1 MKLNEVKYDYKS
13 KQYLAESWNTLTEAQ
28 QVYVGKWEK
37 NVWPLVENYSKLFEA
52 ELSQQQIQDIFKKA
66 EKVAVD
72 SGGNATVLGKA
83 GKISGQVAGKLKSEI
98 EKLAKAA
105 QDSGPIQDLDSTFD
119 RLRKQVADMVGEG
132 PGGNAII
139 GIINKWKDYT
149 KENPAKAAFCVAA
162 LTSALAFASGG
173 IVSGM
178 AIGFFVKLAN
188 NVLTGDKLSSAV
200 AKTGKQ
206 MAIGALAGGIG
217 KIAADAAAD
226 LFPAEVVNIF
236 TSSDGST
243 IDLSQVEAMNMTAD
257 QLDADAVKELLQTR
271 NAFLGLAKDL
281 VGESD
286 EAQQAILDEIKKIN
300 TKIFELEPTGATANE
315 AANNLANEYGIV
327 GDGVNLEKSIETGEE
342 GADGEYTSTETVE
355 PAGEIP
361 AEKLQAAGLDYATQP
376 ELSDEFKE
384 FLAEKGIDED
394 TVQAQAGFDRAS
406 ANETWLGVRIGGADA
421 IKTFDGQLPNN
432 INPADITNQIDIPD
446 DLQMGQTWQSEI
458 TTTFDGL
465 EGQNLTYTAEYM
477 FEGVDADGNDI
488 YSTKSIYIAPES
500 RITDAML
507 ENLSEEDADKFWDLY
522 GKYVGE
528 GIGEEGVESYLD
540 DLNQKLANGFAGAI
554 ATVGLAGAVAN
565 AENKQAKESYRKN
578 VENILMEKYLEEGP
592 ALDAIKKAAM
602 ATVKGVGTVADKAV
616 GGVSSGAMKVAQKAI
631 QTGKAVGKELGN
643 KITYKKLMSMWKT
656 TKKPTDVAGIVQVL
670 QRAGMSDDAI
680 GLVDKESDADLA
692 LGLQQR
698 KDQKAGKKP
707 EAEPTD
713 DKKDTE
719 TKPGDENPANFVDVE
734 ALAKIIKANELDDE
748 VRAILAKSAK
758 AA

>member
-13 KQYLAESWNTLTEAQ
+13 RHYLAESWNTLTEEQ
-28 QVYVGKWEK
+28 QVYIGSWENK
-37 NVWPLVENYSKLFEA
+37 VWPLVEQYSKLFEA
-52 ELSQQQIQDIFKKA
+52 EVTPDQIKDIFTRA
-66 EKVAVD
+66 EKVAMA
-72 SGGNATVLGKA
+72 SGTNQTVLGKA
-83 GKISGQVAGKLKSEI
+83 GKISGAIASKLKTEI
-98 EKLAKAA
+98 EKLAKQA
-105 QDSGPIQDLDSTFD
+105 QDSAPIQNVDAAFD
-119 RLRKQVADMVGEG
+119 NLRKQIASTIGKGAGGQSVLGMVD
-132 PGGNAII
+132 
-139 GIINKWKDYT
+139 KWKDYT
-149 KENPAKAAFCVAA
+149 KENPAKAAFCIAA
-162 LTSALAFASGG
+162 MTSALAFASGG

-178 AIGFFVKLAN
+178 AIGFFIKLAN
-188 NVLTGDKLSSAV
+188 NIVTGDKLSSAV

-243 IDLSQVEAMNMTAD
+243 IDLSQVEAMSMTAD
-257 QLDADAVKELLQTR
+257 QLDADAVQELLQTR

-281 VGESD
+281 AGEND
-286 EAQQAILDEIKKIN
+286 EAQQAILGEIKKIN
-300 TKIFELEPTGATANE
+300 EKIFELEPTGATANE

-327 GDGVNLEKSIETGEE
+327 GDGVNLEKSIETGEQ
-342 GADGEYTSTETVE
+342 GADGEFTSTDTVE

-406 ANETWLGVRIGGADA
+406 ANETWLGVRIGGEDV
-421 IKTFDGQLPNN
+421 IRTFDGELPAN
-432 INPADITNQIDIPD
+432 INPADISNQIDIPD

-465 EGQNLTYTAEYM
+465 EGQNLTYTAEYA

-500 RITDAML
+500 RITDGML
-507 ENLSEEDADKFWDLY
+507 ENLSDEDADKFWELY

-540 DLNQKLANGFAGAI
+540 DLNQKLANSFAGAI
-554 ATVGLAGAVAN
+554 ATVGLAGAVAD
-565 AENKQAKESYRKN
+565 AENKQAKAQAQESYRRDI
-578 VENILMEKYLEEGP
+578 ENKLMEQYLEEGP
-592 ALDAIKKAAM
+592 ALDLMKKAA
-602 ATVKGVGTVADKAV
+602 AAAVKGVGTVADKAV
-616 GGVSSGAMKVAQKAI
+616 GGVTAAGMKAAQAAI
-631 QTGKAVGKELGN
+631 KTGKAVGHEVGN
-643 KITYKKLMSMWKT
+643 KITVKKLMSLWKGL
-656 TKKPTDVAGIVQVL
+656 KSPTNVAGVVQTL
-670 QRAGMSDDAI
+670 KRAGMDDEMI
-680 GLVDKESDADLA
+680 GILNKETTKMDIDLTKTDAPKTDA
-692 LGLQQR
+692 P
-698 KDQKAGKKP
+698 A
-707 EAEPTD
+707 D
-713 DKKDTE
+713 DKKDAE
-719 TKPGDENPANFVDVE
+719 VKPGDENPQNFIDVE